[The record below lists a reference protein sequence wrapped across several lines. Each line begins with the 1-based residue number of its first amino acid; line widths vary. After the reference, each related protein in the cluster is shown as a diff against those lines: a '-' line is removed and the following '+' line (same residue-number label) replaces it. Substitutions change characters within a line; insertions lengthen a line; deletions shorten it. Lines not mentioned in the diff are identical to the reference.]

1 MAEVVLA
8 LKNVTKVYGKGEG
21 EVTAL
26 HHVSLAFEQ
35 GEFAA
40 VVGPSGSGKT
50 TLLNIIG
57 CLDSPTE
64 GELAWKGVQMKSMN
78 KTELAAYRRTHV
90 SFVFQSYNL
99 IPVLTVT
106 ENVELPLLIEGNH
119 DRPQIRERARA
130 IIAMVGLSDK
140 AGRFPTELSGGQE
153 QRVAIAR
160 ALVKNPSIVLADEP
174 TANLDS
180 HTASEIIELMGEINR
195 KTNTT
200 FLFSTHDP
208 RIMELAHRVITLR
221 DGQIE
226 SDERRA
232 P

>member
-1 MAEVVLA
+1 MADTMLA
-8 LKNVTKVYGKGEG
+8 LREITKVYGAGEA

-26 HHVSLAFEQ
+26 RAVNLAFEQ

-57 CLDSPTE
+57 CLDAPTS
-64 GELAWKGVQMKSMN
+64 GELLWRGAPMKTM
-78 KTELAAYRRTHV
+78 TRTMLAAYRRTHV

-106 ENVELPLLIEGNH
+106 ENVELPLLIEGAR
-119 DRPQIRERARA
+119 DRTEIRERALE
-130 IIAMVGLSDK
+130 ILAMVGLSDK
-140 AGRFPTELSGGQE
+140 ADRRPNELSGGQE

-160 ALVKNPSIVLADEP
+160 ALVKKPSIVLADEP

-180 HTASEIIELMGEINR
+180 HTAGEIIELMRDINA
-195 KTNTT
+195 KTATT
-200 FLFSTHDP
+200 FLFSTHDQ
-208 RIMELAHRVITLR
+208 RIMDMARRIITLH

-226 SDERRA
+226 RDER
-232 P
+232 PSK

>member
-1 MAEVVLA
+1 MAENILA
-8 LKNVTKVYGKGEG
+8 LRDVTKVYGAGEA

-26 HHVSLAFEQ
+26 RSISLAFEQ

-57 CLDSPTE
+57 CLDSPTT
-64 GELAWKGVQMKSMN
+64 GELLWHGAPMKAMGR
-78 KTELAAYRRTHV
+78 TQLATYRRTHV

-106 ENVELPLLIEGNH
+106 ENVELPLLIEGAR
-119 DRPQIRERARA
+119 DKTQIRVRALE
-130 IIAMVGLSDK
+130 ILAMVGLSDK
-140 AGRFPTELSGGQE
+140 ANRRPTELSGGQE

-160 ALVKNPSIVLADEP
+160 ALVKKPSIVLADEP

-180 HTASEIIELMGEINR
+180 HTAGEIIELMRDINE

-200 FLFSTHDP
+200 FLFSTHDQ
-208 RIMELAHRVITLR
+208 RIMDMAHRVITLH

-226 SDERRA
+226 RDERHEK
-232 P
+232 

>member
-1 MAEVVLA
+1 MAEVVLT
-8 LKNVTKVYGKGEG
+8 LKNVTKIYGKGEA

-26 HHVSLAFEQ
+26 HHISLAFGQ

-64 GELAWKGVQMKSMN
+64 GELAWKGARMKSMN
-78 KTELAAYRRTHV
+78 KTELATYRRTHV

-119 DRPQIRERARA
+119 DKAQIHERARA
-130 IIAMVGLSDK
+130 IITMVGLADK
-140 AGRFPTELSGGQE
+140 ANRYPTELSGGQE

-160 ALVKNPSIVLADEP
+160 ALVKKPSIVLADEP

-180 HTASEIIELMGEINR
+180 HAAGEIIELMGEINK

-208 RIMELAHRVITLR
+208 RIMELAHRIITLC
-221 DGQIE
+221 DGQVE

>member
-1 MAEVVLA
+1 MAKVVLA
-8 LKNVTKVYGKGEG
+8 LRNVTKVYGRGEA

-26 HHVSLAFEQ
+26 HHISLAFGE

-57 CLDSPTE
+57 CLDSPTG
-64 GELAWKGVQMKSMN
+64 GELVWKGIQMKSMS
-78 KTELAAYRRTHV
+78 KAELAAYRRAHV

-106 ENVELPLLIEGNH
+106 ENVELPLLIEGNRNKAH
-119 DRPQIRERARA
+119 VRERAEA
-130 IIAMVGLSDK
+130 IIAMVGLSEK
-140 AGRFPTELSGGQE
+140 ANRYPTELSGGQE

-160 ALVKNPSIVLADEP
+160 ALVKKPSIVLADEP
-174 TANLDS
+174 TANLDT
-180 HTASEIIELMGEINR
+180 HTAHEIIELMNEINK

-200 FLFSTHDP
+200 FLFSTHDS

-226 SDERRA
+226 SDERHES
-232 P
+232 

>member
-1 MAEVVLA
+1 MAETILA
-8 LKNVTKVYGKGEG
+8 LRDVTKVYGVGEA
-21 EVTAL
+21 EVIAL
-26 HHVSLAFEQ
+26 RSISLAFEQ
-35 GEFAA
+35 GEFAT

-57 CLDSPTE
+57 CLDSPTS
-64 GELAWKGVQMKSMN
+64 GELLWQGSPMKDMG
-78 KTELAAYRRTHV
+78 KTRLAAYRRTHV

-106 ENVELPLLIEGNH
+106 ENVELPLLIEGAH
-119 DRPQIRERARA
+119 DTKNIRERALE
-130 IIAMVGLSDK
+130 ILAMVGLSDK
-140 AGRFPTELSGGQE
+140 ANRRPTELSGGQE

-160 ALVKNPSIVLADEP
+160 ALVKKPSIVLADEP

-180 HTASEIIELMGEINR
+180 HTAGEIIELMRNINA

-200 FLFSTHDP
+200 FLFSTHDQ
-208 RIMELAHRVITLR
+208 RIMDMARRIITLH

-226 SDERRA
+226 RDERHEK
-232 P
+232 